1 MRKPTSFTMIAARCV
16 LFGSS
21 LAAALTSTAVAQ
33 AQAAHTDRVQDV
45 VFDDDLLNG
54 DLGAPFG
61 VQVFPSHLPPART
74 QLIHPRTNF
83 LPELYES
90 VEHL

>member
-1 MRKPTSFTMIAARCV
+1 MRKSTSFTLRAARWV

-21 LAAALTSTAVAQ
+21 LAALASTRVAQ
-33 AQAAHTDRVQDV
+33 AQSAHSDRIQNV

-61 VQVFPSHLPPART
+61 DPVFSSHLPPART
-74 QLIHPRTNF
+74 QLIRPRTNF
-83 LPELYES
+83 LPELYKS

>member
-1 MRKPTSFTMIAARCV
+1 MRKSRSFTLLAARWV
-16 LFGSS
+16 LFGVS
-21 LAAALTSTAVAQ
+21 LTALASTRIAQ
-33 AQAAHTDRVQDV
+33 AQPAHADRIQNV

-74 QLIHPRTNF
+74 QLIRPRTNF